1 MSSLDIIS
9 SLVES
14 QGYQHHLLQ
23 VCLFLSFTTGHILK
37 ETPGRFLQNANSTL
51 QTINICDALH
61 KDEEAII
68 DLLNSAI
75 ELEGNKFKDALPT
88 LKGEDMQSCA
98 DLIQDVIDKC
108 SLEHDKFKH
117 KAQHLLV
124 KLCKDQDVLPSSLFI
139 KGVILQDTNAHFGG
153 SFGDIYGV
161 TYNGLEVVIKWICVF
176 QNTVASEQHKIFR
189 RLCQEALLWQALKHP
204 FLLLFFGVDSD
215 TFPGFFCLVSPWMVK
230 RTILKHLEENG
241 GQDVDLRLFKIA
253 QGLAYLHSQ
262 HIIHGDLHG
271 SNILIDLNCHVC
283 IADFGLAVFSD
294 VTVGTN
300 SSHHAG
306 SVLWMAP
313 ELHQP
318 MKFGLEYYQRM
329 FASDTYSFA
338 CVCVEL
344 YMGRPLF
351 EHVSRDTAALLKIIA
366 GEQPPQPLNMGEWLW
381 TVVERCWNQEKHVR
395 PSMSE
400 AVEMMQSGSPERE
413 LVLSFSV
420 QQSSGGAS
428 DAAYPQHIMHGQTAH
443 MLPIIT
449 SLDYA
454 LDEIDLTSGIE
465 TPIKTGYTFDDMSV
479 GQTVGIVKKKKKLKM
494 HACEICH
501 KLFLHS
507 LKMHMITHNN
517 LKSFICNFPGC
528 NRSFTVCSNAKQH
541 LQTHGVT
548 PESFMPSSP
557 NYVVNFDTP
566 VVPDLERHPL
576 SSLPA
581 KLKWMPTSLLDR
593 NNMTTLRS
601 ISEDGEESD
610 SDSDELEDD
619 PVICIWKIYQLTWQ
633 VT

>member
-1 MSSLDIIS
+1 M
-9 SLVES
+9 
-14 QGYQHHLLQ
+14 
-23 VCLFLSFTTGHILK
+23 
-37 ETPGRFLQNANSTL
+37 PGRFLQNANPTL

-68 DLLNSAI
+68 GLLNSAI
-75 ELEGNKFKDALPT
+75 ELEGNKFKDALLT

-161 TYNGLEVVIKWICVF
+161 TYNGLEVVVKWI
-176 QNTVASEQHKIFR
+176 S
-189 RLCQEALLWQALKHP
+189 
-204 FLLLFFGVDSD
+204 
-215 TFPGFFCLVSPWMVK
+215 
-230 RTILKHLEENG
+230 
-241 GQDVDLRLFKIA
+241 
-253 QGLAYLHSQ
+253 
-262 HIIHGDLHG
+262 
-271 SNILIDLNCHVC
+271 
-283 IADFGLAVFSD
+283 
-294 VTVGTN
+294 
-300 SSHHAG
+300 
-306 SVLWMAP
+306 
-313 ELHQP
+313 
-318 MKFGLEYYQRM
+318 
-329 FASDTYSFA
+329 
-338 CVCVEL
+338 
-344 YMGRPLF
+344 
-351 EHVSRDTAALLKIIA
+351 ALLKIIA

-381 TVVERCWNQEKHVR
+381 TVVERCWNQKKHVR

-400 AVEMMQSGSPERE
+400 AVEMMQSGSLERE

-428 DAAYPQHIMHGQTAH
+428 DTAYPQHIMHGQTAH

-449 SLDYA
+449 SLDHA

-465 TPIKTGYTFDDMSV
+465 TPIKTGYTFDNMSV
-479 GQTVGIVKKKKKLKM
+479 GQTVGIVKKKKKPKM

-501 KLFLHS
+501 KLFLHPSS

-557 NYVVNFDTP
+557 DYVVNFDTH
-566 VVPDLERHPL
+566 VVPDSEGHPL

-601 ISEDGEESD
+601 ISEDREESD
-610 SDSDELEDD
+610 SDSDKLEDD